1 MFVSPLATCRFL
13 NKSRSQA
20 AMVSSAREPEP
31 EPLSSTSQEP
41 MSPRTRYA
49 AMKERRQR
57 LARSRSSHNF
67 GAEEPDID
75 EDPPSPTT
83 QSPTAYLAAK
93 YGPGSELARSRST
106 HALKSREPSPD
117 RDRPGAEKDGAA
129 LSSWARYLKNKYG
142 NRTAKDK
149 EPPSASSALPSSR

>member
-1 MFVSPLATCRFL
+1 MSSGSAGNPSSPRDH
-13 NKSRSQA
+13 
-20 AMVSSAREPEP
+20 VP
-31 EPLSSTSQEP
+31 EPLDLGGNLSQESGP
-41 MSPRTRYA
+41 TASSSPRSRYA
-49 AMKERRQR
+49 ALKERRQR

-67 GAEEPDID
+67 GGEELDIE

-83 QSPTAYLAAK
+83 QSPNAYLAAK

-117 RDRPGAEKDGAA
+117 RERPGAEKDGAA

-149 EPPSASSALPSSR
+149 EPPASSSAMPSSR